1 MKRRIIAPLALAA
14 TMLFGFGCASTNDTM
29 SDTTAMEGDVTM
41 TETQEMAGTDTDL
54 DEDVDV
60 DADVDADIDTDMDTD
75 ADMSASISM
84 DALSMENPVSV
95 DEMFADIDD
104 TEQYDVLELARMNP
118 NLSTFVSLVEQSGL
132 ESDLSRL
139 GKFTLLAPTNEA
151 FSKVDHDK
159 LETLLNADNKAV
171 LKSVLQAHVLPNEV
185 TSAQFQNNSQIQVG
199 ENSYIPVEVGVNN
212 TNIRIGGAQVVKAN
226 VEASNGVIH
235 VIDNVILP
243 ENAQNNSTI
252 GY

>member
-1 MKRRIIAPLALAA
+1 MKRKIIAPLALAA
-14 TMLFGFGCASTNDTM
+14 TMLFSFGCASTNDTM

-54 DEDVDV
+54 DTNVDV
-60 DADVDADIDTDMDTD
+60 DADVDADVDSDMDT
-75 ADMSASISM
+75 DMSASISM

-151 FSKVDHDK
+151 FSKVPHDK
-159 LETLLNADNKAV
+159 LEALLNADNKAA

-199 ENSYIPVEVGVNN
+199 EDSYIPVEVGVNN

-243 ENAQNNSTI
+243 ENAQQNSTI
-252 GY
+252 GQ